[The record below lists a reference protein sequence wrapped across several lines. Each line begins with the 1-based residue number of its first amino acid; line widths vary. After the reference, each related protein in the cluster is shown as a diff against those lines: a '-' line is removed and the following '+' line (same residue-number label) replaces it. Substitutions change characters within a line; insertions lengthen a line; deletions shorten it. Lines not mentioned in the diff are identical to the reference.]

1 MIHTNTISRKCL
13 KVVRI
18 GSNIRD
24 MKALLGL
31 IGLLAAALSGAQFG
45 GMGMDMMY
53 GPMATLQRPEIR
65 KELKVSKDQVKQL
78 DEIVKNLTKVS
89 ESGNIQINSLSK
101 VDADMMAVLDEVQK
115 QRYFELSIQIRGAIA
130 LTEPLVVEKLGLNVD
145 QAASAKKIRKATQD
159 KVLDAARKG
168 SRDSKLME
176 NASKALEKELTALLT
191 DDQKKAFTE
200 LAGVIFKGAR
210 MKGVWPI

>member
-1 MIHTNTISRKCL
+1 M
-13 KVVRI
+13 KV
-18 GSNIRD
+18 
-24 MKALLGL
+24 LFGL

-65 KELKVSKDQVKQL
+65 KELKVSKEQAKQL
-78 DEIVKNLTKVS
+78 DEVMKSLTKAS
-89 ESGNIQINSLSK
+89 DSGNLQFNSLSK
-101 VDADMMAVLDEVQK
+101 VDADMVVVLDEAQK

-130 LTEPLVVEKLGLNVD
+130 ITDPLVVEKLGMSVD

-191 DDQKKAFTE
+191 DDQKKAFAD
-200 LAGVIFKGAR
+200 LGGVIFKGAR
-210 MKGVWPI
+210 MKGMWPI

>member
-1 MIHTNTISRKCL
+1 M
-13 KVVRI
+13 KV
-18 GSNIRD
+18 
-24 MKALLGL
+24 LFGL

-65 KELKVSKDQVKQL
+65 KELKVSKEQAKQL
-78 DEIVKNLTKVS
+78 DEVMKSLTKAS
-89 ESGNIQINSLSK
+89 DSGNLQFNSLSK
-101 VDADMMAVLDEVQK
+101 VDADMVAVLDEAQK

-130 LTEPLVVEKLGLNVD
+130 ITDPLVVEKLGMSVD

-191 DDQKKAFTE
+191 DDQKKAFAD
-200 LAGVIFKGAR
+200 LGGVIFKGAR
-210 MKGVWPI
+210 MKGMWPI

>member
-1 MIHTNTISRKCL
+1 M
-13 KVVRI
+13 KV
-18 GSNIRD
+18 
-24 MKALLGL
+24 LFGL
-31 IGLLAAALSGAQFG
+31 ICFLATALSGAQFG

-65 KELKVSKDQVKQL
+65 KELKVSKEQAKQL
-78 DEIVKNLTKVS
+78 DEIVKNLSKAS
-89 ESGNIQINSLSK
+89 DSGNLQFNSLSK
-101 VDADMMAVLDEVQK
+101 VDADMVAVLDEAQQ

-130 LTEPLVVEKLGLNVD
+130 ITDPLVVEKLGMSVD

-191 DDQKKAFTE
+191 DDQRKAFTA
-200 LAGVIFKGAR
+200 LGGVIFKGAR
-210 MKGVWPI
+210 MKGMWPI

>member
-1 MIHTNTISRKCL
+1 
-13 KVVRI
+13 
-18 GSNIRD
+18 

-78 DEIVKNLTKVS
+78 DEIVKNLTKAS

-130 LTEPLVVEKLGLNVD
+130 LTDPLVVDKLGLSVD

-176 NASKALEKELTALLT
+176 NESKALEKELTALLK

>member
-1 MIHTNTISRKCL
+1 MK
-13 KVVRI
+13 

-24 MKALLGL
+24 MKVLFGL
-31 IGLLAAALSGAQFG
+31 ICLLATALSGAQFG

-65 KELKVSKDQVKQL
+65 KELKVSKEQAKQL
-78 DEIVKNLTKVS
+78 DEIVKNLSKAS
-89 ESGNIQINSLSK
+89 DSGNLQFNSLSK
-101 VDADMMAVLDEVQK
+101 VDADMVAVLDEAQQ

-130 LTEPLVVEKLGLNVD
+130 ITDPLVVEKLGMSVD

-191 DDQKKAFTE
+191 DDQRKAFTA
-200 LAGVIFKGAR
+200 LGGVIFKGAR
-210 MKGVWPI
+210 MKGMWPI

>member
-1 MIHTNTISRKCL
+1 
-13 KVVRI
+13 
-18 GSNIRD
+18 

-65 KELKVSKDQVKQL
+65 KELKVSRDQVKQL
-78 DEIVKNLTKVS
+78 DEIVKNLTKAS

-130 LTEPLVVEKLGLNVD
+130 LTDPLVVEKLGLSVD

-176 NASKALEKELTALLT
+176 SASKALEKELTALLT
-191 DDQKKAFTE
+191 DDQKKAFTD